1 MIGDLRRRPWSSKSL
16 GSRIVSRERFEEI
29 SSTMHLA
36 LDKQLRGKLI
46 HPAPVLILTRIY
58 ITVSDRKRK
67 RRKDGER

>member
-1 MIGDLRRRPWSSKSL
+1 
-16 GSRIVSRERFEEI
+16 
-29 SSTMHLA
+29 MHLA
-36 LDKQLRGKLI
+36 LDKQLIGKLI